1 MCIVLCE
8 HLVIDGYYFLDYFFD
23 RHTLDCVGRQGRSDG
38 GFSNCHERNGF
49 DDEQL
54 P

>member
-23 RHTLDCVGRQGRSDG
+23 RHTLDCVAPQGRSDG